1 LVRTSLIVDNAPRSS
16 NGRIADVAPD
26 ARRRPAL
33 ASIAMNA
40 APAARSELHAMRENS
55 PGEAI
60 DPIGSFTSLKAA

>member
-1 LVRTSLIVDNAPRSS
+1 
-16 NGRIADVAPD
+16 
-26 ARRRPAL
+26 
-33 ASIAMNA
+33 MNA